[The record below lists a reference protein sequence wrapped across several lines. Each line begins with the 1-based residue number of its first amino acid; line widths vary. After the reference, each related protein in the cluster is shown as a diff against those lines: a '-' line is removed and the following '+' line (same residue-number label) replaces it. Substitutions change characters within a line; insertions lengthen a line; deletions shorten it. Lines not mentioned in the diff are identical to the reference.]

1 MFKIERE
8 YTPDYIVYKFADFH
22 TKNDFFKLVAL
33 LKKDISHTY
42 NFIFDFEGVE
52 LINKKM
58 IKKLQELYIIGVLHS
73 CKMILCGLNG
83 QHKVMLVLF
92 GLDNLY
98 YITESREDAINLSLK
113 ESIDDYY
120 YYN

>member
-1 MFKIERE
+1 MLKIERE
-8 YTPDYIVYKFADFH
+8 YTSDYILYQFIDSH
-22 TKNDFFKLVAL
+22 TQNDFSKLVAL

-58 IKKLQELYIIGVLHS
+58 IKKLQELYITGVLHS

-83 QHKVMLVLF
+83 QHKVMLELF
-92 GLDNLY
+92 SLDNLY
-98 YITESREDAINLSLK
+98 YIAKSREDAINLSVK
-113 ESIDDYY
+113 ESIDDYN
-120 YYN
+120 YN